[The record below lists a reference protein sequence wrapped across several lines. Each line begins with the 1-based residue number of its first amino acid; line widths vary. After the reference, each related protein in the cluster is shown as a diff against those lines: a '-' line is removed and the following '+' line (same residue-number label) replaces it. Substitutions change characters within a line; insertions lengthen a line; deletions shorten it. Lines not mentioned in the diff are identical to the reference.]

1 MLLTATDAATTLS
14 SLPLLGIL
22 LAVIGATLIAFGNQE
37 QSVGVASAS
46 DPKDA
51 SSGLSLRQLRRLVT
65 TPRWLLGSA
74 LIAVSM
80 LFQLGALSIAPLSVV
95 QPLGVIALVIAAV
108 ITARVTRT
116 RPNRRSL
123 LGIALA
129 VVGVGAFVATAASV
143 ASAPPVTDERL
154 LIVLAIVSAGLLA
167 FIVFRLV
174 AGRRTVPPLVV
185 VIGAGVFSGFVVTLS
200 KVVILRVRT
209 ELEAG
214 ISLDESNLI
223 TIGCLIGVAV
233 AGLLSIYLAQ
243 SAHAVASSAVV
254 VAGLTVVDP
263 LVAVTIGMT
272 VLGEASSAPPWAIAV
287 FLASGAVAVAGV
299 VLLAIGQSS
308 TAAPASTASAPAA
321 DGVAPSA

>member
-1 MLLTATDAATTLS
+1 MKLFKISRFPALTLRAALC
-14 SLPLLGIL
+14 
-22 LAVIGATLIAFGNQE
+22 
-37 QSVGVASAS
+37 
-46 DPKDA
+46 
-51 SSGLSLRQLRRLVT
+51 
-65 TPRWLLGSA
+65 
-74 LIAVSM
+74 
-80 LFQLGALSIAPLSVV
+80 
-95 QPLGVIALVIAAV
+95 
-108 ITARVTRT
+108 
-116 RPNRRSL
+116 
-123 LGIALA
+123 
-129 VVGVGAFVATAASV
+129 ATAA
-143 ASAPPVTDERL
+143 
-154 LIVLAIVSAGLLA
+154 AGLPALA
-167 FIVFRLV
+167 QSVPAQAV
-174 AGRRTVPPLVV
+174 APADATTTALPAIDIAPAAAIAGRTVPPLVV

>member
-1 MLLTATDAATTLS
+1 MLLTATGDAVVLS
-14 SLPLLGIL
+14 SLPVIGIV

-37 QSVGVASAS
+37 QAVGIASAS
-46 DPKDA
+46 APEAA
-51 SSGLSLRQLRRLVT
+51 SPGLTVRQLRRLLT

-74 LIAVSM
+74 LIGISM
-80 LFQLGALSIAPLSVV
+80 LFQLGALSVAPISVV

-116 RPNRRSL
+116 RPDRRSL

-129 VVGVGAFVATAASV
+129 VGGVGVFVATAASV
-143 ASAPPVTDERL
+143 ASAPPVTDAAL
-154 LIVLAIVSAGLLA
+154 VVVLSIVTAGLLA
-167 FIVFRLV
+167 FIVVRVV
-174 AGRRTVPPLVV
+174 AGHRTLPPLLVV
-185 VIGAGVFSGFVVTLS
+185 VGAGVFSGFVVTLS

-214 ISLDESNLI
+214 IRLDESNLI
-223 TIGCLIGVAV
+223 TIGCLVGVAV
-233 AGLLSIYLAQ
+233 SGLLSVYLAQ

-272 VLGEASSAPPWAIAV
+272 VMGEASAAPPWAIAV
-287 FLASGAVAVAGV
+287 FIAAGATAVAGV
-299 VLLAIGQSS
+299 VLLAMGQSS
-308 TAAPASTASAPAA
+308 AAKQS
-321 DGVAPSA
+321 